1 MFGEF
6 EELGLIDGYE
16 SVIASVGYEY
26 IEAHV
31 LETCR
36 GRWRNTMLDV
46 LRLECQTRWFRG
58 CWLLMLEG
66 LQRVDVFF
74 CVFRGVVEESVAL
87 S

>member
-6 EELGLIDGYE
+6 EELGLIDRYE
-16 SVIASVGYEY
+16 SLIASVGYEY

-46 LRLECQTRWFRG
+46 LRLWMSDKVVPWMLVINARG
-58 CWLLMLEG
+58 AATGGCFFLLFSG
-66 LQRVDVFF
+66 S
-74 CVFRGVVEESVAL
+74 C
-87 S
+87 